1 MKIDPNMIPGLADH
15 RPGGHTRTLIENLG
29 DSFSRMLAD
38 VNQAQQAADRKI
50 EEFATTPEK
59 DIHGTMIAMEKAG
72 ITLRMLLQVRAKLI
86 SAYHEFSRMQI

>member
-1 MKIDPNMIPGLADH
+1 MRIDPNMIHGLAGQA
-15 RPGGHTRTLIENLG
+15 PGVRTKTLIENMG
-29 DSFSRMLAD
+29 DSFSRMLAE
-38 VNQAQQAADRKI
+38 VNRAQQAADRKI

-72 ITLRMLLQVRAKLI
+72 ISLRMLLQVRAKLI